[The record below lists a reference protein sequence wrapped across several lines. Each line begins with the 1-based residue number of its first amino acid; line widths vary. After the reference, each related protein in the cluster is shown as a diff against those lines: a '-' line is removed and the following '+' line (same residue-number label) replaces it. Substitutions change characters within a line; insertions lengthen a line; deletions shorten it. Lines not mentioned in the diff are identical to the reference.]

1 MLQFSFYDSEC
12 KLKFLCLKITFT
24 LGQLMVKS
32 YTSTKEKFKHWQNSG
47 KTRAVR
53 IVSYTHFGP

>member
-32 YTSTKEKFKHWQNSG
+32 YTSTKEKFKH
-47 KTRAVR
+47 
-53 IVSYTHFGP
+53 